1 MVRRIGAAFAVV
13 ERRVAQELLDAA
25 LLRLAAIID
34 SSEAAIYS
42 IDLDGTITT
51 WNQAAERLF
60 GFPSTT
66 AIGQPLSII
75 VPPEQEAE
83 EAEVV
88 RRIRAGEGVEHYE
101 TVRRRRDGSLL
112 EVGLTASPIR
122 DRAGV
127 ITGVSKIAR
136 DITEQRQHERN
147 GRLLASIVES
157 SDDAI
162 ISKDVAGAITSW
174 NRGAERLFGYAAEEV
189 IGQSIRI
196 ILPAD
201 RQGEEDEVLSR
212 IRRGET
218 VDHFETVRCRKDG
231 SQAIVSLTVSPI
243 RDAAGRIVGA
253 SKIARDMTQA
263 KRAAERAAF
272 LSEAGKVLARSLDY
286 EATLTTVA
294 SLAVPTIADWC
305 AVDVVGEGRNIE
317 RLAVVHV
324 DPAKAELAKMVRA
337 RYEDPNSPNS
347 VACVVRTST
356 PALVPLITDEMIV
369 AAARGDQ
376 ERVDLVRSLGLM
388 SYVCVPLV
396 SHGRTLG
403 ALTFATAASSG
414 RQYNEDDLE
423 FAEDV
428 AARAAVAVDNAQA
441 YRDARIA
448 NQLKDEFLA
457 TLSHELRT
465 PLNAI
470 LGYSRLIRSGMLE
483 PGKQARALDTVERN
497 ATMLTQIVGDILDV
511 SRIITGKI
519 RLNIQPVDVPAVIKS
534 ALETITPAADAKQL
548 RVHTILDPRASPI
561 SGDPDRLQQIVWN
574 LVSNAVKFTPKGGR
588 IQVVL
593 ERIDSHVEI
602 VVSDTG
608 AGIKAEFLPFVFER
622 FRQGDAGTARE
633 HIGLGLGL
641 AIVRHL
647 VELHG
652 GTVTPESAG
661 QGQGATFRVRLPL
674 MIAHAD
680 VAPERARAAAHA
692 SSSAMPDYSTRLDGI
707 HVLAVDDDHD
717 ALTLIREILET
728 AGARVTTAGSARE
741 VLDGIEPARPDVLVA
756 DLGLP
761 TINGF
766 DLIARIRR
774 LPDRELRHIP
784 AAALTAYARSEDRVK
799 AFQSGFQMHL
809 AKPIDPVEL
818 IAAIAT
824 LAGRNQR

>member
-317 RLAVVHV
+317 RL
-324 DPAKAELAKMVRA
+324 
-337 RYEDPNSPNS
+337 
-347 VACVVRTST
+347 
-356 PALVPLITDEMIV
+356 
-369 AAARGDQ
+369 
-376 ERVDLVRSLGLM
+376 
-388 SYVCVPLV
+388 
-396 SHGRTLG
+396 
-403 ALTFATAASSG
+403 
-414 RQYNEDDLE
+414 
-423 FAEDV
+423 
-428 AARAAVAVDNAQA
+428 
-441 YRDARIA
+441 
-448 NQLKDEFLA
+448 
-457 TLSHELRT
+457 
-465 PLNAI
+465 
-470 LGYSRLIRSGMLE
+470 
-483 PGKQARALDTVERN
+483 
-497 ATMLTQIVGDILDV
+497 
-511 SRIITGKI
+511 
-519 RLNIQPVDVPAVIKS
+519 
-534 ALETITPAADAKQL
+534 
-548 RVHTILDPRASPI
+548 
-561 SGDPDRLQQIVWN
+561 
-574 LVSNAVKFTPKGGR
+574 
-588 IQVVL
+588 
-593 ERIDSHVEI
+593 
-602 VVSDTG
+602 
-608 AGIKAEFLPFVFER
+608 
-622 FRQGDAGTARE
+622 
-633 HIGLGLGL
+633 
-641 AIVRHL
+641 
-647 VELHG
+647 
-652 GTVTPESAG
+652 
-661 QGQGATFRVRLPL
+661 
-674 MIAHAD
+674 
-680 VAPERARAAAHA
+680 
-692 SSSAMPDYSTRLDGI
+692 
-707 HVLAVDDDHD
+707 
-717 ALTLIREILET
+717 
-728 AGARVTTAGSARE
+728 
-741 VLDGIEPARPDVLVA
+741 
-756 DLGLP
+756 
-761 TINGF
+761 
-766 DLIARIRR
+766 
-774 LPDRELRHIP
+774 
-784 AAALTAYARSEDRVK
+784 
-799 AFQSGFQMHL
+799 
-809 AKPIDPVEL
+809 
-818 IAAIAT
+818 
-824 LAGRNQR
+824 

>member
-253 SKIARDMTQA
+253 SRS
-263 KRAAERAAF
+263 RA
-272 LSEAGKVLARSLDY
+272 
-286 EATLTTVA
+286 T
-294 SLAVPTIADWC
+294 
-305 AVDVVGEGRNIE
+305 
-317 RLAVVHV
+317 
-324 DPAKAELAKMVRA
+324 
-337 RYEDPNSPNS
+337 
-347 VACVVRTST
+347 
-356 PALVPLITDEMIV
+356 
-369 AAARGDQ
+369 
-376 ERVDLVRSLGLM
+376 
-388 SYVCVPLV
+388 
-396 SHGRTLG
+396 
-403 ALTFATAASSG
+403 
-414 RQYNEDDLE
+414 
-423 FAEDV
+423 
-428 AARAAVAVDNAQA
+428 
-441 YRDARIA
+441 
-448 NQLKDEFLA
+448 
-457 TLSHELRT
+457 
-465 PLNAI
+465 
-470 LGYSRLIRSGMLE
+470 
-483 PGKQARALDTVERN
+483 
-497 ATMLTQIVGDILDV
+497 
-511 SRIITGKI
+511 
-519 RLNIQPVDVPAVIKS
+519 
-534 ALETITPAADAKQL
+534 
-548 RVHTILDPRASPI
+548 
-561 SGDPDRLQQIVWN
+561 
-574 LVSNAVKFTPKGGR
+574 
-588 IQVVL
+588 
-593 ERIDSHVEI
+593 
-602 VVSDTG
+602 
-608 AGIKAEFLPFVFER
+608 
-622 FRQGDAGTARE
+622 
-633 HIGLGLGL
+633 
-641 AIVRHL
+641 
-647 VELHG
+647 
-652 GTVTPESAG
+652 
-661 QGQGATFRVRLPL
+661 
-674 MIAHAD
+674 
-680 VAPERARAAAHA
+680 
-692 SSSAMPDYSTRLDGI
+692 
-707 HVLAVDDDHD
+707 
-717 ALTLIREILET
+717 
-728 AGARVTTAGSARE
+728 
-741 VLDGIEPARPDVLVA
+741 
-756 DLGLP
+756 
-761 TINGF
+761 
-766 DLIARIRR
+766 
-774 LPDRELRHIP
+774 
-784 AAALTAYARSEDRVK
+784 
-799 AFQSGFQMHL
+799 
-809 AKPIDPVEL
+809 
-818 IAAIAT
+818 
-824 LAGRNQR
+824 

>member
-305 AVDVVGEGRNIE
+305 AVD
-317 RLAVVHV
+317 
-324 DPAKAELAKMVRA
+324 
-337 RYEDPNSPNS
+337 
-347 VACVVRTST
+347 
-356 PALVPLITDEMIV
+356 
-369 AAARGDQ
+369 
-376 ERVDLVRSLGLM
+376 
-388 SYVCVPLV
+388 
-396 SHGRTLG
+396 
-403 ALTFATAASSG
+403 
-414 RQYNEDDLE
+414 
-423 FAEDV
+423 
-428 AARAAVAVDNAQA
+428 AVDNAQA
-441 YRDARIA
+441 YRAARTA

-561 SGDPDRLQQIVWN
+561 SGDPDRLQQVVWN
-574 LVSNAVKFTPKGGR
+574 LVSNAVKFTPQGGR
-588 IQVVL
+588 IEVRL
-593 ERIDSHVEI
+593 RRERSCLSLTVADNGKGIDP
-602 VVSDTG
+602 
-608 AGIKAEFLPFVFER
+608 EFLPHVFER
-622 FRQGDAGTARE
+622 FRQADSTSTRAHG
-633 HIGLGLGL
+633 GLGLGL

-652 GTVTPESAG
+652 GTVQAESEG
-661 QGQGATFRVRLPL
+661 PGKGARFTVRLPL
-674 MIAHAD
+674 S
-680 VAPERARAAAHA
+680 V
-692 SSSAMPDYSTRLDGI
+692 G
-707 HVLAVDDDHD
+707 VDP
-717 ALTLIREILET
+717 LET
-728 AGARVTTAGSARE
+728 REGPAAVT
-741 VLDGIEPARPDVLVA
+741 RPDV
-756 DLGLP
+756 
-761 TINGF
+761 
-766 DLIARIRR
+766 R
-774 LPDRELRHIP
+774 L
-784 AAALTAYARSEDRVK
+784 
-799 AFQSGFQMHL
+799 
-809 AKPIDPVEL
+809 
-818 IAAIAT
+818 
-824 LAGRNQR
+824 